1 MLDRLRSV
9 MKNKNRVQREHKQ
22 RRVDE
27 ISEMK
32 ADSIFKAKLATDL
45 KLISLILMD
54 DNIENVEIEAG
65 QENINRL
72 DSAMYSSEMAEFNV
86 VKQGERYFISS
97 KELSF

>member
-1 MLDRLRSV
+1 
-9 MKNKNRVQREHKQ
+9 
-22 RRVDE
+22 
-27 ISEMK
+27 
-32 ADSIFKAKLATDL
+32 
-45 KLISLILMD
+45 MD

-86 VKQGERYFISS
+86 VKQGERYFISP

>member
-32 ADSIFKAKLATDL
+32 ADSF
-45 KLISLILMD
+45 
-54 DNIENVEIEAG
+54 
-65 QENINRL
+65 
-72 DSAMYSSEMAEFNV
+72 
-86 VKQGERYFISS
+86 
-97 KELSF
+97 